1 MSRQTNDPSFLI
13 FFIGFVAVIVFGFI
27 LLISK
32 SIGADFISTGKA
44 VVLSAIFLIVALV
57 VLWFGKDSAWPSI
70 NLVCA
75 VLMVCVWPTWWPVL
89 DSIANGGNAIR
100 TFESTEGAEGGLRLL
115 PLTAFYAKW
124 YFKWFIELLFLVW
137 AFFAVLKGNFFSR

>member
-13 FFIGFVAVIVFGFI
+13 YFIGFVAVIVLGFI
-27 LLISK
+27 LFISK

-75 VLMVCVWPTWWPVL
+75 VLMVFVWPSWWAVL
-89 DSIANGGNAIR
+89 DSIANGGFAIR
-100 TFESTEGAEGGLRLL
+100 TFESSEGGLRPL
-115 PLTAFYAKW
+115 PLTAFYAQW
-124 YFKWFIELLFLVW
+124 YFKWFVELLLLAW
-137 AFFAVLKGNFFSR
+137 AFFAVLKGNFSSRF